1 MPYRA
6 QVPLHSGTSRT
17 GDDTTS
23 RDYRE
28 GQSIR
33 HPDENPSDEFRNQ
46 MDEAARLRIESITE
60 KEWEEIFDQWTEN
73 RVFTEWE
80 KELEKE

>member
-1 MPYRA
+1 
-6 QVPLHSGTSRT
+6 
-17 GDDTTS
+17 
-23 RDYRE
+23 
-28 GQSIR
+28 
-33 HPDENPSDEFRNQ
+33 